1 MITTITLLPFIAPS
15 CLTLASWVPK
25 LQPPSDWTFGKLT
38 RFGRVEMDKREQ
50 QTMRTCFS
58 SRTFVGPTRYSS
70 TVAYLTNHW
79 LTKVAA
85 QERNKKALFDEN
97 IVSNIWKNAET
108 VTYPVPLYKLT
119 NHLFF
124 LQFPVGAVCRRYGLL
139 GGRAQRACWRGL
151 CWPRA
156 VPKSKHISKF
166 GSHHRKDSAS
176 NTTDHE
182 QRSLKSIGSL
192 LRLCLPGTLVFPWKL
207 LFTDGSASSVS
218 REIITCYQ
226 IVEN

>member
-1 MITTITLLPFIAPS
+1 MLLPSIAPS

-38 RFGRVEMDKREQ
+38 RFGRVEMDKQEQ

-119 NHLFF
+119 KHFF
-124 LQFPVGAVCRRYGLL
+124 FGNFQLVPFAAAMDYWVAVLNELVGEVFVGLVQCPSRNIFDL
-139 GGRAQRACWRGL
+139 
-151 CWPRA
+151 
-156 VPKSKHISKF
+156 I
-166 GSHHRKDSAS
+166 
-176 NTTDHE
+176 
-182 QRSLKSIGSL
+182 
-192 LRLCLPGTLVFPWKL
+192 WKP
-207 LFTDGSASSVS
+207 SSE
-218 REIITCYQ
+218 RFCQ
-226 IVEN
+226 